1 MLAALSI
8 RDIVLIDKLDLEF
21 GEGLSALTGET
32 GAGKSILLDA
42 LSLAL
47 GGRGDASLV
56 RRGAEQGQVTA
67 TFELASDHPVFA
79 LLSEN
84 GIALE
89 DAVLILRRLQGNDG
103 RSRAFINDMS
113 VSVQLLR
120 QVGRALVEIHGQHD
134 ERALIDPSGHRDLV
148 DAFGGLERDAA
159 QVEAR
164 YEAWV
169 DADAAM
175 LRHESEVAAARANA
189 DYLSHALDE
198 LRTIAPEPGEEEA
211 LSARRQL
218 MMNAEKIAADLN
230 EALDAIQG
238 EGTAGARL
246 ASALRRIERQAA
258 ASGAGPEGAS
268 PLTPVAEALERV
280 LSETETARETIE
292 QTLAATAFEPSDL
305 ERAEERLF
313 ALRALARKHRVPV
326 DALPALMEK
335 LEADL
340 AAITTSETRAA
351 ELAKAATEARGA
363 YEKAALA
370 LSKARGKAARKL
382 DKDVAGELAPLKLE
396 KARFLTQ
403 LDTVDVDEGGPSGI
417 DRISFFVA
425 ANPGTEPGPMMK
437 VASGGE
443 LARFILALKVV
454 LASRG
459 SAPTLI
465 FDEVESGVGGATAA
479 AVGERLAGLGESV
492 QVLAVTHAP
501 QVAALARGH
510 LRIAKEAVSTSNGE
524 AMTTRVA
531 VLEGV
536 ERREEVARMLA
547 GQTITDEA
555 RAAADR
561 LMRKSA

>member
-47 GGRGDASLV
+47 GGRGDTSLV
-56 RRGAEQGQVTA
+56 RRGAAQGQVSA
-67 TFELASDHPVFA
+67 NFELSADHPVFA
-79 LLSEN
+79 ILSEN
-84 GIALE
+84 GIAI
-89 DAVLILRRLQGNDG
+89 DDSVLIMRRLQGGDG

-120 QVGRALVEIHGQHD
+120 QVGRSLVEIHGQHD

-148 DAFGGLERDAA
+148 DAFGGLERDAGRVA
-159 QVEAR
+159 AC
-164 YEAWV
+164 YEAWA
-169 DADAAM
+169 DADAAR

-189 DYLSHALDE
+189 DYLTHALEE
-198 LRTIAPEPGEEEA
+198 LQTLAPEPGEEDV
-211 LSARRQL
+211 LSTRRQF
-218 MMNAEKIAADLN
+218 MMNTEKIASELN
-230 EALDAIQG
+230 EAMDALGG
-238 EGTAGARL
+238 EGTAEARL

-258 ASGAGPEGAS
+258 TAGADSAS
-268 PLTPVAEALERV
+268 PFVAVADALERV
-280 LSETETARETIE
+280 LGETESAREKIE
-292 QTLAATAFEPSDL
+292 QALAAMAFEPGDL

-313 ALRALARKHRVPV
+313 ALRALARKHRVQV
-326 DALPALMEK
+326 DALPALQDK

-340 AAITTSETRAA
+340 AAIATSESKAA
-351 ELAKAATEARGA
+351 ELAKAAEAARGA
-363 YEKAALA
+363 YEQAALA
-370 LSKARGKAARKL
+370 LSKARIKAAKRL
-382 DKDVAGELAPLKLE
+382 DKNVAGELAPLKLE

-403 LDTVDVDEGGPSGI
+403 VETVDIQEGGPSGV
-417 DRISFFVA
+417 DRIAFFVA

-479 AVGERLAGLGESV
+479 AVGERLAGLGENV

-501 QVAALARGH
+501 QVAALASGH
-510 LRIAKEAVSTSNGE
+510 LRITKEAVATSKGE

-531 VLEGV
+531 VLNDA